1 MAQVNADLTVVSGL
15 LKKVWGNLRDVLPE
29 GYVMLKDV
37 APFEEKKKAGSSIE
51 VPMILTAENGVSC
64 GDGSQI
70 TFADAQAGVIKAASV
85 TPYELFVSSGIL
97 TAVLSRA
104 AAEGEQAVK
113 QASKQV
119 IKNNVKSH
127 MRFAEHF
134 ALYGQDAK
142 GIGAV
147 NYTAQAETVNGI
159 VLTAGINASSKW
171 IRIAKDSFAPGIF
184 LGSEGMEVEEIITSS
199 GAVADSGSATGKIV
213 AVDLSNRMVQV
224 SFTPIGTSGADT
236 HFLRIKSAGASS
248 SMIGAKNILVNAST
262 LFGLNAATYG
272 LLKGSQVGLAS
283 TKLTFSKLIAAI
295 SVACDSGLDTDVL
308 CVVSNKTWGN
318 LMTEQAALRNYDSS
332 YKVNEAVNGAEGI
345 VFHGVNGSITIKPS
359 RFVRLGDAF
368 VFEVGAWKRYGST
381 DITLKLPGMG
391 DDFVVMPST
400 TNVFTMRSY
409 SDAQI
414 FCDAPA
420 RSVYISGIDPDSAT

>member
-1 MAQVNADLTVVSGL
+1 
-15 LKKVWGNLRDVLPE
+15 
-29 GYVMLKDV
+29 
-37 APFEEKKKAGSSIE
+37 
-51 VPMILTAENGVSC
+51 
-64 GDGSQI
+64 
-70 TFADAQAGVIKAASV
+70 
-85 TPYELFVSSGIL
+85 
-97 TAVLSRA
+97 
-104 AAEGEQAVK
+104 
-113 QASKQV
+113 
-119 IKNNVKSH
+119 

-134 ALYGQDAK
+134 ALYGQDGY

-159 VLTAGINASSKW
+159 ELTAGVNTSSKW

-184 LGSEGMEVEEIITSS
+184 LGSEGMEVEEIVYSG
-199 GAVADSGSATGKIV
+199 GAVAGQGGSATGKIV
-213 AVDLSNRMVQV
+213 AVDLSNRMIQV
-224 SFTPIGTSGADT
+224 DFTPVGTSGAGS

-248 SMIGAKNILVNAST
+248 SMIGAKKILTNAGS
-262 LFGLNAATYG
+262 LFGLSAASYG

-283 TKLTFSKLIAAI
+283 GKLTFAKLIAAI
-295 SVACDSGLDTDVL
+295 SVACDSGLDTDVI

-318 LMTEQAALRNYDSS
+318 LMAEQAALRNFDSS

-345 VFHGVNGSITIKPS
+345 VFHGVNGSITVKPS
-359 RFVRLGDAF
+359 RFVRNGDTF

-391 DDFVVMPST
+391 DDFVVMPTT

-409 SDAQI
+409 SDTQV

-420 RSVYISGIDPDSAT
+420 RSLYISGIDPDAAS